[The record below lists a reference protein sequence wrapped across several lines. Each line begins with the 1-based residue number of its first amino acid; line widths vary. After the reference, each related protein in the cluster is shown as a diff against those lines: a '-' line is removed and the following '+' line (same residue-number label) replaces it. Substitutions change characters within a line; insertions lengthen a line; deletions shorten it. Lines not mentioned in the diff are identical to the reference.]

1 MPQTERTTQ
10 RVIESDLFPY
20 NRVSYAAKDTRN
32 AALVRSILH
41 GRVIVPSLLIRVA
54 LLGALLPS
62 SQELSDSDHGLLEK
76 VARNYVG
83 STASGC
89 KGSSEA
95 LAMLTAFA
103 ADDGAI
109 DNFLYLSDI
118 RRILVALNG
127 KQPVVVTDVF
137 DAGGAAVEA
146 LRFGARTICV
156 DQDPISRLAAQLR
169 VRDAAEHG
177 RALARELI
185 LRGEIVR
192 RRAEKVLRKYFPAL
206 SNTARPYATIL
217 TRTMECPHC
226 KTLLHL
232 AKGPLTFRIQGRER
246 VVRAIHKDG
255 STRWVVETPKSPRL
269 NTPHSGEWRANNTW
283 QDFCWSCGQ
292 HISWKDIERALAI
305 HKGANN
311 RVAIVAVVGEI
322 GGKLD
327 IREANAH
334 DDVGRQLAESHSEK
348 YSPLPWFDGYHDF
361 GELFSLNMKDWGS
374 LFSKRQK
381 AVVSTFTRLIE
392 AAIADIAQN
401 GEPDFV
407 HALGRAMTIALAIM
421 ACYHTTLTTHGI
433 YGPMPLTWPYRATVY
448 PTFAEIDPLVK
459 GQPGTWDHSLHEV
472 TQAILD
478 VCASATPAGLV
489 EKSLSAID
497 NGVADVVVADHY
509 ALDLVISRLRSPV
522 QFPFIQ
528 HLLELIGE
536 KERGGRSFLG
546 MREKLMEY
554 RRILVDGGTL
564 LLLFPGSDADLERV
578 EKTASELFSVTK
590 HWSFR
595 IGKLQG
601 ADGIGSEWH
610 IVVARK

>member
-1 MPQTERTTQ
+1 MPQTERTAQ
-10 RVIESDLFPY
+10 RVIESEFFPY
-20 NRVSYAAKDTRN
+20 NRISYATKDTRN

-41 GRVIVPSLLIRVA
+41 GRIIIPSSLARVA

-62 SQELSDSDHGLLEK
+62 AQGLGDNDHALLEK
-76 VARNYVG
+76 VAHNYAG
-83 STASGC
+83 SFASGQT
-89 KGSSEA
+89 GSSEA

-103 ADDGAI
+103 ADDAAMS
-109 DNFLYLSDI
+109 NLLYLGDI
-118 RRILVALNG
+118 RRILLALNG
-127 KQPVVVTDVF
+127 KQPVVVTDIF

-146 LRFGARTICV
+146 LRFGAHTICV
-156 DQDPISRLAAQLR
+156 DQDLMSRLTAQLR

-177 RALARELI
+177 RVLAKELI

-192 RRAEKVLRKYFPAL
+192 RRAEKVLRKYFPTL

-226 KTLLHL
+226 KALLHL

-246 VVRAIHKDG
+246 IVRAIHKDG
-255 STRWVVETPKSPRL
+255 NTRWVVETPKAPRL
-269 NTPHSGEWRANNTW
+269 NSPHNNEWRANNTW
-283 QDFCWSCGQ
+283 QDVCWSCGQ
-292 HISWKDIERALAI
+292 RISWKDIERALAI
-305 HKGANN
+305 HRGANN
-311 RVAIVAVVGEI
+311 GAAIVAVVGEM

-327 IREANAH
+327 LRESSAQDNA
-334 DDVGRQLAESHSEK
+334 GRQLADNHSQK

-361 GELFSLNMKDWGS
+361 GELFFLNMKDWGS

-381 AVVSTFTRLIE
+381 AVVATFTKLIE
-392 AAIADIAQN
+392 DAISDVAQDF
-401 GEPDFV
+401 EPDFA
-407 HALGRAMTIALAIM
+407 HAFGRAMIIALATM

-433 YGPMPLTWPYRATVY
+433 YGPMPLAWPYRAIVH
-448 PTFAEIDPLVK
+448 PTFAEIDPLVT

-478 VCASATPAGLV
+478 VCASATPTGLV
-489 EKSLSAID
+489 EKALSAID
-497 NGVADVVVADHY
+497 NGVADVVIADHY

-536 KERGGRSFLG
+536 KGHGGRSFLG
-546 MREKLMEY
+546 MREKLVEY

-564 LLLFPGSDADLERV
+564 LLLFPGSDADFERV
-578 EKTASELFSVTK
+578 EKTTGEFFSVTR

-595 IGKLQG
+595 IGKGQG
-601 ADGIGSEWH
+601 QDGLANEWH